1 MEDQW
6 SMYHYTGGGQRI
18 KCNGMYLNG
27 TASVRIVNVKKEC
40 ELKVDSAF
48 ELLDGRFKIVHVNP
62 DGEVAVINE
71 TGEKGS
77 AAIKM
82 KAGRNVI
89 KFVGQGAKIKNLLIE
104 HPSLEGKNFESLY
117 YSEQEERSK
126 SLTAG
131 IKEGEV
137 DKDSLMELLYYLD
150 DEVVSQ
156 GLALLL
162 EQGVSL
168 TDEEL
173 KNLIIYS
180 DSDLSALYLG
190 EAIKSGKAGQLD
202 DEAIIDLAPYLG
214 GERLKELLLA
224 ADGKISFELIKNCAP
239 YLGSSGLEEV
249 LEKYLKDGGELTF
262 SQFDSISPYL
272 GSSGAKKLDELSSLK
287 PLKALD

>member
-1 MEDQW
+1 M
-6 SMYHYTGGGQRI
+6 
-18 KCNGMYLNG
+18 
-27 TASVRIVNVKKEC
+27 
-40 ELKVDSAF
+40 
-48 ELLDGRFKIVHVNP
+48 
-62 DGEVAVINE
+62 
-71 TGEKGS
+71 
-77 AAIKM
+77 
-82 KAGRNVI
+82 
-89 KFVGQGAKIKNLLIE
+89 
-104 HPSLEGKNFESLY
+104 
-117 YSEQEERSK
+117 
-126 SLTAG
+126 
-131 IKEGEV
+131 

-202 DEAIIDLAPYLG
+202 EKVIIDLAPYLG
-214 GERLKELLLA
+214 RERLKELLLA
-224 ADGKISFELIKNCAP
+224 AEGGISFELIKDCAP